1 MLVLSLYAP
10 STNFTATEM
19 GSVIFSV
26 MTGVYRD
33 KADNLGKVLTLTLW
47 FSFFFSRDDVLRR
60 WTGVVEVEAAV
71 RRG

>member
-1 MLVLSLYAP
+1 
-10 STNFTATEM
+10 
-19 GSVIFSV
+19 

-60 WTGVVEVEAAV
+60 WTGVVEVEGAV